1 MRSYPWKLIL
11 PIMNHKVYEARCSSN
26 VNQQKFSDLNVVV
39 LACAGWGF
47 FSFLISFLIC
57 CFLILDELVMNAFGL
72 VTPLQISVLVCHF
85 LVCWVLFYYQ
95 KCYVTHIL
103 VPKRKSITDWTVLS
117 RSLFWPFVQICSK
130 LLVMCYKQFV
140 TICRAPFTALLWS
153 VEHPAGVWTRKTY
166 WELLCRQSSSILV

>member
-47 FSFLISFLIC
+47 FSFLISFFIF
-57 CFLILDELVMNAFGL
+57 CFLILDELVMYVFGL

-140 TICRAPFTALLWS
+140 TICRAPFSPPVVCGAPSRS
-153 VEHPAGVWTRKTY
+153 VNQKA
-166 WELLCRQSSSILV
+166 ILRTVVLAKL